1 VIPVDGLPE
10 FPIVPGTKV
19 IADLHLDLGHP
30 EGAKPFLDWLA
41 RNPRLP
47 GLVVLGDFFD
57 VWVGPAQEETPG
69 APPLLD
75 ALRAVVARGAR
86 VDVVHGNRDF
96 LLDASFE
103 RRTGAKV
110 HPMGFVG
117 RYDRAAAGDPVGRAV
132 LIHGDE
138 LCTRDKAYI
147 RLRKVLRSGPVRG
160 IAPRLPLSVA
170 TFVARSLRRTSARA
184 VDRKP
189 PDTKIVQEA
198 ACRWHATAYHADTVV
213 CGHAHRYRDMRL
225 SSGPR
230 WIVLDAF
237 GGDRDVLEFGADGE
251 IRVSRSA

>member
-1 VIPVDGLPE
+1 
-10 FPIVPGTKV
+10 V

-30 EGAKPFLDWLA
+30 RAAKPFLDWLA

-57 VWVGPAQEETPG
+57 VWVGPAQEEMPARRRCSTPCAQSSPAARASTSSTGTATSSSMRRSSAAPERRSIRSASSVATTAPRRGSGRSRRADPRRRAVHARQGLHPAAEG
-69 APPLLD
+69 A
-75 ALRAVVARGAR
+75 ALR
-86 VDVVHGNRDF
+86 
-96 LLDASFE
+96 
-103 RRTGAKV
+103 
-110 HPMGFVG
+110 
-117 RYDRAAAGDPVGRAV
+117 DRSA
-132 LIHGDE
+132 
-138 LCTRDKAYI
+138 
-147 RLRKVLRSGPVRG
+147 G

-213 CGHAHRYRDMRL
+213 CGHAHRLPRHAPLVR
-225 SSGPR
+225 PR